1 MVSTNARSPANSTT
15 AFPHKHLR
23 SAAFN
28 DDIAH
33 FVHKC
38 RAGTLESLLTAI
50 RTGHAEDDFSAVV
63 AEDTTATVSA

>member
-1 MVSTNARSPANSTT
+1 
-15 AFPHKHLR
+15 
-23 SAAFN
+23 
-28 DDIAH
+28 
-33 FVHKC
+33 VHKC